1 MKRSI
6 VLIGIGA
13 IILGIGILGGLSL
26 MGSESIEKTV
36 PMVEPESLKQEK
48 NVSNSVKCSSDA
60 FGRMVCSP

>member
-48 NVSNSVKCSSDA
+48 NVSNNVKCSPNA
-60 FGRMVCSP
+60 FGNIICSP